1 MRIIQCGY
9 DRVKLCE
16 PNCEK
21 DRKHKTI
28 CGQDRP
34 TDYVS
39 EGETMALQFYSDGT
53 VNRRGFKVQYQ
64 WECGQTL
71 IGKRVLQSFFTVSAK
86 PKSDTNPR
94 YIYSH
99 PSYGGINYPAGK
111 DCTWVIQGTGSDTF
125 LN

>member
-1 MRIIQCGY
+1 MHIERLFYHTTLVYHSVTFSVCKFDLEANFPTQCGY

-16 PNCEK
+16 PNCDK

-34 TDYVS
+34 SDYVS

-71 IGKRVLQSFFTVSAK
+71 IGKCL
-86 PKSDTNPR
+86 
-94 YIYSH
+94 
-99 PSYGGINYPAGK
+99 
-111 DCTWVIQGTGSDTF
+111 C
-125 LN
+125 